1 MLIKTP
7 NLHSIGMV
15 DKIIK
20 ICGKKLNLNLQNE
33 YDLKY
38 LFDTLQNISQD
49 EQIDKSVNKYLLYL
63 LTN

>member
-15 DKIIK
+15 DKIMK
-20 ICGKKLNLNLQNE
+20 ICGKKLNSNLHNE
-33 YDLKY
+33 NDLKY

-49 EQIDKSVNKYLLYL
+49 EQIDKSVNKYILYL
-63 LTN
+63 LTF